1 MYLLLARGHH
11 RERWPERPGTAGKGD
26 TTMYVSRSWGYRHPY
41 ISTGVRITAGTWNL
55 LLGIILLSH
64 GYRWGA
70 ALFAVSALV
79 FWAAYILGRGKFG
92 SRSNGHS

>member
-1 MYLLLARGHH
+1 MYASG
-11 RERWPERPGTAGKGD
+11 
-26 TTMYVSRSWGYRHPY
+26 SRGYRHPY
-41 ISTGVRITAGTWNL
+41 ISTGVRVAAGTWNL

-79 FWAAYILGRGKFG
+79 FGAAYMLGRGKFG
-92 SRSNGHS
+92 SRGNRHS